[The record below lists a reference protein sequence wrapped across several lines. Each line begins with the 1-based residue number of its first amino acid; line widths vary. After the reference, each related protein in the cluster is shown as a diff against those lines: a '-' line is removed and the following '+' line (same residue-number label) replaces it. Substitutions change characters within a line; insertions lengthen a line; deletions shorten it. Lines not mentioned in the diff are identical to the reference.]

1 MGARCDSP
9 LEKNTLVLL
18 TETLGRPAHTH
29 TRAHTAAAAHLYTR
43 SALASPQTPAAAA
56 EQLAVSTAGAL
67 VRSGSLMKAPVS
79 NQPAHAQNSPFTCST
94 FVPLQGAARAVRHH
108 ERRA

>member
-1 MGARCDSP
+1 MGTRW
-9 LEKNTLVLL
+9 ERWKNTMVLL
-18 TETLGRPAHTH
+18 TETLGPHTH
-29 TRAHTAAAAHLYTR
+29 THTQPPPPPRHYTR

-67 VRSGSLMKAPVS
+67 ARSGSLMKAPVS
-79 NQPAHAQNSPFTCST
+79 NQPAHAQNRPFTCST
-94 FVPLQGAARAVRHH
+94 LVPLQGAARAVRHH